1 MVGGDILDAKT
12 VKVRVPGTS
21 ANLGAGFDTLGIACS
36 CYNELELTL
45 CRDEVLDIKV
55 LGEGAGDIPVDGRN
69 IVWRSIQ
76 RVLRKTGADQ
86 EYKGARIVMN
96 NGVPLSRGL
105 GSSATA
111 IVGGIKA
118 ANEALGAPLSA
129 QEMLKLATDME
140 GHPDNVAPALFG
152 GMTIST
158 VKNGWPETFRFM
170 PRLHFKMV
178 VAVPDFYLPTK
189 AAREV
194 LPDKVARSDAIVNI
208 GSTAMLIAALLKG
221 SKRFIYN
228 AFEDRLHQPYR
239 AELIPGMLDVF
250 KAAREA
256 GAMGAFLS
264 GAGPCLIAF
273 ADNSE
278 EKVGQAMQEAF
289 TRNGVKSKYM
299 VLSVDSEGAVV
310 IE

>member
-1 MVGGDILDAKT
+1 LEART
-12 VKVRVPGTS
+12 VKIRVPGTS

-45 CRDEVLDIKV
+45 YKDNRLEIEVT
-55 LGEGAGDIPVDGRN
+55 GEGAGDIPTDERN
-69 IVWRSIQ
+69 IVWRSIVK
-76 RVLRKTGADQ
+76 VLKRLGCDKEFLGA
-86 EYKGARIVMN
+86 KIKMHN
-96 NGVPLSRGL
+96 MVPLSRGL

-118 ANEALGAPLSA
+118 ANEALGAPLTG
-129 QEMLKLATDME
+129 QDLLKIATDIE

-158 VKNGWPETFRFM
+158 VKNGQPETFRFM
-170 PRLHFKMV
+170 PRLNFKMV

-194 LPDKVARSDAIVNI
+194 LPDKISRSDAIFNI
-208 GSTAMLIAALLKG
+208 GSTAMLIAALMKG

-228 AFEDRLHQPYR
+228 AFEDKMHQPYR
-239 AELIPGMLDVF
+239 AELIPGMFDVF
-250 KAAREA
+250 QAAKEA

-273 ADNSE
+273 TDKNEAR
-278 EKVGQAMQEAF
+278 VGKAMIEVFA
-289 TRNGVKSKYM
+289 RHDVKAEYM
-299 VLSVDSEGAVV
+299 VLSVDEEGAKV
-310 IE
+310 IG

>member
-1 MVGGDILDAKT
+1 MEART
-12 VKVRVPGTS
+12 VKIRVPGTS

-45 CRDEVLDIKV
+45 YKDNRLEIEVT
-55 LGEGAGDIPVDGRN
+55 GEGAGDIPTDERN
-69 IVWRSIQ
+69 IVWRSIVK
-76 RVLRKTGADQ
+76 VLKRLGCNK
-86 EYKGARIVMN
+86 EFLGARIKMHN
-96 NGVPLSRGL
+96 MVPLSRGL

-118 ANEALGAPLSA
+118 ANEALGAPLTG
-129 QEMLKLATDME
+129 QDLLKIATDIE

-158 VKNGWPETFRFM
+158 VKNGQPETFRFM
-170 PRLHFKMV
+170 PRLNFKMV

-194 LPDKVARSDAIVNI
+194 LPDKISRSDAIFNI
-208 GSTAMLIAALLKG
+208 GSTAILIAALMKG

-228 AFEDRLHQPYR
+228 AFEDKMHQPYR
-239 AELIPGMLDVF
+239 AELIPGMFDVF
-250 KAAREA
+250 QAAKEA

-273 ADNSE
+273 TDKNEAR
-278 EKVGQAMQEAF
+278 VGKAMIEAF
-289 TRNGVKSKYM
+289 ARHDVKAEYM
-299 VLSVDSEGAVV
+299 VLSVDEEGAKV
-310 IE
+310 IG

>member
-1 MVGGDILDAKT
+1 MEART
-12 VKVRVPGTS
+12 VKIRVPGTS

-45 CRDEVLDIKV
+45 YKDNRLEIEVT
-55 LGEGAGDIPVDGRN
+55 GEGAGDIPTDERN
-69 IVWRSIQ
+69 IVWRSIVK
-76 RVLRKTGADQ
+76 VLKRLGCDKEFLGA
-86 EYKGARIVMN
+86 KIKMHN
-96 NGVPLSRGL
+96 MVPLSRGL

-118 ANEALGAPLSA
+118 ANEALGAPLTGRDL
-129 QEMLKLATDME
+129 LKIATDIE

-158 VKNGWPETFRFM
+158 VKNGQPETFRFM
-170 PRLHFKMV
+170 PRLNFKMV

-194 LPDKVARSDAIVNI
+194 LPDKISRSDAIFNI
-208 GSTAMLIAALLKG
+208 GSTAMLIAALMKG

-228 AFEDRLHQPYR
+228 AFEDKMHQPYR
-239 AELIPGMLDVF
+239 AELIPGMFDVF
-250 KAAREA
+250 QAAKEA

-273 ADNSE
+273 TDKNEAR
-278 EKVGQAMQEAF
+278 VGKAMIEAF
-289 TRNGVKSKYM
+289 ARHDVKAEYM
-299 VLSVDSEGAVV
+299 VLSVDEEGAKV
-310 IE
+310 IG

>member
-1 MVGGDILDAKT
+1 MEART
-12 VKVRVPGTS
+12 VKIRVPGTS

-45 CRDEVLDIKV
+45 YKDNRLEIEVT
-55 LGEGAGDIPVDGRN
+55 GEGAGDIPTDERN
-69 IVWRSIQ
+69 IVWRSIVK
-76 RVLRKTGADQ
+76 VLKRLGCNK
-86 EYKGARIVMN
+86 EFLGARIKMHN
-96 NGVPLSRGL
+96 MVPLSRGL

-118 ANEALGAPLSA
+118 ANEALGAPLTG
-129 QEMLKLATDME
+129 QDLLKIATDIE

-158 VKNGWPETFRFM
+158 VKNGQPETFRFM
-170 PRLHFKMV
+170 PRLNFKMV

-194 LPDKVARSDAIVNI
+194 LPDKISRSDAIFNI
-208 GSTAMLIAALLKG
+208 GSTAMLIAALMKG

-228 AFEDRLHQPYR
+228 AFEDKMHQPYR
-239 AELIPGMLDVF
+239 AELIPGMFDVF
-250 KAAREA
+250 QAAKEA

-273 ADNSE
+273 TDKNEAR
-278 EKVGQAMQEAF
+278 VGKAMIEAF
-289 TRNGVKSKYM
+289 ARHDVKAEYM
-299 VLSVDSEGAVV
+299 VLSVDEEGAKV
-310 IE
+310 IG

>member
-1 MVGGDILDAKT
+1 MEART
-12 VKVRVPGTS
+12 VKIRVPGTS

-45 CRDEVLDIKV
+45 YKDNRLEIEVT
-55 LGEGAGDIPVDGRN
+55 GEGAGDIPTDERN
-69 IVWRSIQ
+69 IVWRSIVK
-76 RVLRKTGADQ
+76 VLKRLGCDKEFLGA
-86 EYKGARIVMN
+86 KIKMHN
-96 NGVPLSRGL
+96 MVPLSRGL

-118 ANEALGAPLSA
+118 ANEALGAPLTG
-129 QEMLKLATDME
+129 QDLLKIATDIE

-158 VKNGWPETFRFM
+158 VKNGQPETFRFM
-170 PRLHFKMV
+170 PRLNFKMV

-194 LPDKVARSDAIVNI
+194 LPDKISRSDAIFNI
-208 GSTAMLIAALLKG
+208 GSTAMLIAALMKG

-228 AFEDRLHQPYR
+228 AFEDKMHQPYR
-239 AELIPGMLDVF
+239 AELIPGMFDVF
-250 KAAREA
+250 QAAKEA
-256 GAMGAFLS
+256 SAMGAFLS

-273 ADNSE
+273 TDKNEAR
-278 EKVGQAMQEAF
+278 VGKAMIEAF
-289 TRNGVKSKYM
+289 ARHDVKAEYM
-299 VLSVDSEGAVV
+299 VLSVDEEGAKV
-310 IE
+310 IG